1 MSGSNRGFMAKAAT
15 AFKYFFTGDDELFSQ
30 ASSTAKRIPLED
42 PDMVAGGTGASADA
56 DEYVRKL
63 CRIMTDNM

>member
-1 MSGSNRGFMAKAAT
+1 MSGSNRGFMAKAVT

-42 PDMVAGGTGASADA
+42 PGMPPNFKSHPSVLPDGSFHV
-56 DEYVRKL
+56 
-63 CRIMTDNM
+63 IH